1 MWEWCVAQVSL
12 TQSEYTQLLNPPALQ
27 QLQTSTH
34 LQMKVLR
41 TSCSLLFSEAFRL
54 FFIDHKQVFFI
65 FLKKMQKKKRKGKKA
80 PVEKKLTDLELGIR
94 GYGSK

>member
-1 MWEWCVAQVSL
+1 MAQVSL

-34 LQMKVLR
+34 SQVKVLR
-41 TSCSLLFSEAFRL
+41 TSLSFSISELCFLNHPGPQAVFYY
-54 FFIDHKQVFFI
+54 FF
-65 FLKKMQKKKRKGKKA
+65 KKMQKKKRKGKKA